1 MTGFR
6 QLRGPVIVLVLT
18 LALGTAG
25 YMVIE
30 GWSFM
35 DALFMTVITVT
46 TVGYNEVRPLSL
58 PGRVFTIVLIFV
70 GVGGVLYTLGALFTW
85 LLSINWSEQRR
96 RRKMDAE
103 LAGLTNHFIVCGYG
117 RVGRRVAQVFRRERS
132 PVVVVDADQT
142 LAAAAE
148 ADGFPVVC
156 GDAASDQVLTQAR
169 VDRARG
175 LVTVTGSDA
184 NNVYIVLS
192 ARVLRPDLLIVAR
205 ADADD
210 AIEKLRRA
218 GASQVLSLYHI
229 AGQRLAMIALR
240 PAAVEFVETVLH
252 TGREQLMLEEV
263 TIVPGSRLAEMS
275 LGVLREQSAGVV
287 IVALYSGGQL
297 IPLPRGEHVLGP
309 GDKLVLLGRRE
320 ELQQIEALS

>member
-1 MTGFR
+1 M
-6 QLRGPVIVLVLT
+6 
-18 LALGTAG
+18 
-25 YMVIE
+25 
-30 GWSFM
+30 
-35 DALFMTVITVT
+35 
-46 TVGYNEVRPLSL
+46 
-58 PGRVFTIVLIFV
+58 
-70 GVGGVLYTLGALFTW
+70 
-85 LLSINWSEQRR
+85 
-96 RRKMDAE
+96 
-103 LAGLTNHFIVCGYG
+103 
-117 RVGRRVAQVFRRERS
+117 
-132 PVVVVDADQT
+132 
-142 LAAAAE
+142 
-148 ADGFPVVC
+148 VC